1 MSASRDSFPSTLQET
16 LAQAVV
22 HHQNGRL
29 AEARPLYERVLRQ
42 VPEQSDALHLL
53 GLLTAQ
59 AGDPEFGIA
68 LIRKAVAKDGAQPVF
83 RLNLGRVLEAAG
95 RWAEAADAYGHA
107 ARLAPLVPD
116 HHRLEAAAHAKL
128 GRAAAAARAFRRLLA
143 LAPEDGE
150 AANALADT
158 LYDLARPL
166 YARVLR
172 QVPEQSDAL
181 HLLGLLTAQAGDP
194 EFGIALIRKAVAK
207 DGA

>member
-95 RWAEAADAYGHA
+95 RWTEAAEAYGHA

-128 GRAAAAARAFRRLLA
+128 GRAAPAARAFPRLPA
-143 LAPEDGE
+143 LAPEDGG
-150 AANALADT
+150 AANRLAG
-158 LYDLARPL
+158 PL
-166 YARVLR
+166 DGSGG
-172 QVPEQSDAL
+172 P
-181 HLLGLLTAQAGDP
+181 GPAG
-194 EFGIALIRKAVAK
+194 
-207 DGA
+207 